1 MNAPKNPVNIY
12 CLHFKECDPKKC
24 SALKLRRWGH
34 LKIIKGIK
42 GRLSKAIILNP
53 LSRVELKFED
63 RNTLQKFGLIVLDCS
78 WRKIIKLKQHQ
89 SGNARSLP
97 PLISANPVN
106 YGKWEKLNSA
116 EAIAAALYIT
126 GFKAQAKEVLSSFR
140 WSKEFW
146 KINKKL
152 FEKNK
157 NR

>member
-1 MNAPKNPVNIY
+1 MNASKNPVNIY

-24 SALKLRRWGH
+24 SALKLHKLGH

-42 GRLSKAIILNP
+42 GHLSNAILLNP
-53 LSRVELKFED
+53 LSRVELKYED
-63 RNTLQKFGLIVLDCS
+63 RGMIKRFGLIVLDCS
-78 WRKIIKLKQHQ
+78 WRKIIKLKEHKHK
-89 SGNARSLP
+89 NARNLP

-126 GFKAQAKEVLSSFR
+126 GFKAQAKNILSNFR

-146 KINKKL
+146 KINKKFL
-152 FEKNK
+152 EKNK
-157 NR
+157 NK